1 LDVDVKK
8 TMRIGCNPFYPIP
21 AEIDEDHKAE
31 WFINRM
37 ADMGCRSAQ
46 TMGIRNDPALLARVS
61 ALCRERDVE
70 MDCFAPGV
78 FGLVGPDAAASRA
91 ALLEGIAVAKAAGTR
106 IIRTGYGHLNAA
118 TSRFSSVLP
127 LAEHLKLLI
136 DNLKE
141 AARIVEDQGM
151 LLAIEN
157 HCDFTGRQH
166 AQVFEAVGS
175 KSVGC
180 ALDTANGYTVFSDA
194 DDDNIA
200 LAPYTI
206 TTHMKD
212 MKIVDARSLG
222 YIQSSG
228 PLIPMLPIG
237 VACGEGN
244 VDLGRCLDELVAN
257 CPHAEGLH
265 LIVELGWDP
274 PLPGMSHEE
283 SRTELFH
290 RSVAYLKQLTGQ
302 A

>member
-1 LDVDVKK
+1 MDVKK

-21 AEIDEDHKAE
+21 REIDEDHQAE

-46 TMGIRNDPALLARVS
+46 TRGIKNDPALLDRVR

-70 MDCFAPGV
+70 LDCYAGGV
-78 FGLVGPDAAASRA
+78 FGLVGPNAAESRA
-91 ALLEGIAVAKAAGTR
+91 ALLESIAIAKRAGTN
-106 IIRTGYGHLNAA
+106 IIRTGYGHLNVA
-118 TSRFSSVLP
+118 TSRFSTEIP
-127 LAEHLKLLI
+127 LAKHLQILI

-141 AARIVEDQGM
+141 AAKIVEDQGM
-151 LLAIEN
+151 YLAIEN

-175 KSVGC
+175 KHVGC
-180 ALDTANGYTVFSDA
+180 ALDTANGYTVFSDP
-194 DDDNIA
+194 DDDNVA
-200 LAPYTI
+200 LAPYAI

-212 MKIVDARSLG
+212 MKIVDARSLD
-222 YIQSSG
+222 YLQSNG
-228 PLIPMLPIG
+228 PVIPMLAIG

-244 VDLGRCLDELVAN
+244 VDLPLCLDELVAK

-274 PLPGMSHEE
+274 PLPGMTPDE

-290 RSVAYLKQLTGQ
+290 RSVNYLKQITGQ